1 MLYAISDSGERY
13 PLTAVK
19 DSDRIIYTLKKETF
33 ENAASV
39 TVTADEFS
47 AGAGEDGFYIIPRNI
62 SILGDTLIKFNERP
76 DTEYFCRTPIMC
88 AASVKTDKFCGLV
101 RFERNYRAGFIT
113 RVTDNK
119 YSFGV
124 LYEFTDRPKE
134 AYDKPYDDIR
144 IELVPLPDAKTAGDF
159 AKAERELRLT
169 RGEIT
174 TLREKCEREV
184 VDYSRKHPV
193 IRIRMGWKQSPSPY
207 THQHVGNEPMM
218 HTAVTFARVRDI
230 ADALKKEGVEGAD
243 LQLVGWNKSGHDGR
257 FPQLFPVEEALGGE
271 QELRKTIDYV
281 KKLGYRIS
289 LHTNLLDSYEIA
301 DCFKWD
307 NVCVRQ
313 DGTYLQRGDYS
324 GGYSYIVCPKKQY
337 ENNRMHMAQLK
348 DLGLNGVHFTDVIS
362 IVQPDV
368 CHSDDHPCNTAE
380 GIEISQ
386 KIMRETRETLGAF
399 SSEGAYDFAVGELDY
414 ALYVCFG
421 DGFGATDIP
430 ICDAFI
436 PFYELTY
443 HGIIL
448 YNPMS
453 PTVNYTI
460 KNARDRLLF
469 FMRGG
474 RPSFYIYSRF
484 RANGKD
490 WMGLVDLTCDSNE
503 SLEKTAKAIAKGER
517 EYKDLADRQ
526 FIYMKDYTVLEN
538 GIEVAE
544 YEDGV
549 KFVANFSETDGEFE
563 GKAVPAGDYVILNK

>member
-1 MLYAISDSGERY
+1 MFYAITDSGERF
-13 PLTAVK
+13 PLTVTQNG
-19 DSDRIIYTLKKETF
+19 DRIIYTLKKETF
-33 ENAASV
+33 ENAHKV
-39 TVTADEFS
+39 TVTSDDFTAN
-47 AGAGEDGFYIIPRNI
+47 AGDDGFYILPRSI
-62 SILGDTLIKFNERP
+62 SILGDTMTKFIERE
-76 DTEYFCRTPIMC
+76 DTEYFCYRPILCSMPIKTPR
-88 AASVKTDKFCGLV
+88 FCGLV
-101 RFERNYRAGFIT
+101 RFERNYRAGFIAS
-113 RVTDNK
+113 VTGNR
-119 YSFGV
+119 YSAGV
-124 LYEFTDRPKE
+124 VYEFDDRTNLV
-134 AYDKPYDDIR
+134 YDKAYDDIR
-144 IELVPLPDAKTAGDF
+144 IEIINLPDAKTAGDF
-159 AKAERELRLT
+159 ARAERELRLS

-174 TLREKCEREV
+174 TLKEKCEREV
-184 VDYSRKHPV
+184 VEYSRKHPV

-207 THQHVGNEPMM
+207 KHQNKDNEPMM

-230 ADALKKEGVEGAD
+230 ADELKKQGVEGCD
-243 LQLVGWNKSGHDGR
+243 LQLVGWNKSGHDGC

-271 QELRKTIDYV
+271 AELRKTIEYV
-281 KKLGYRIS
+281 KSLGYRIS
-289 LHTNLLDSYEIA
+289 LHTNLIDSYELA
-301 DCFKWD
+301 DNFKWD

-313 DGTYLQRGDYS
+313 DGKYLQRGDYS

-337 ENNRMHMAQLK
+337 ENNKEHLEQLK
-348 DLGLNGVHFTDVIS
+348 DLGLNGIHFTDVIS

-368 CHSDDHPCNTAE
+368 CHNENHPCSTTD
-380 GIEISQ
+380 GIAISQ
-386 KIMRETRETLGAF
+386 KIMKETRQTLGAF

-436 PFYELTY
+436 PYYELIY

-453 PTVNYTI
+453 PTVNFTI

-474 RPSFYIYSRF
+474 RPTFYIYSRF

-490 WMGLVDLTCDSNE
+490 WMGLVDLACDSNE
-503 SLEKTAKAIAKGER
+503 SLEKAAKAIAEGEKQ
-517 EYKDLADRQ
+517 YKDFADRQ
-526 FIYMKDYTVLEN
+526 FVYMKDYTVLGN

-549 KFVANFSETDGEFE
+549 RFVGNFSEKDGEFE
-563 GKAVPAGDYVILNK
+563 GHTVPAGDFIII

>member
-1 MLYAISDSGERY
+1 MLYAITDSGERF
-13 PLTAVK
+13 PLTEVK
-19 DSDRIIYTLKKETF
+19 ESDRILYTLKKETF
-33 ENAASV
+33 ENATSV
-39 TVTADEFS
+39 TVTADEFGAL
-47 AGAGEDGFYIIPRNI
+47 AGDDGFYIIPRSI
-62 SILGDTLIKFNERP
+62 SILGDMLIKFTERE
-76 DTEYFCRTPIMC
+76 DTEHSCFRPIMC
-88 AASVKTDKFCGLV
+88 VSSVKTDKFCGLV
-101 RFERNYRAGFIT
+101 RFEQNYRTGFIAS
-113 RVTDNK
+113 VKDNR

-124 LYEFTDRPKE
+124 TYSFSDTDN
-134 AYDKPYDDIR
+134 AVYDKPYDDIR
-144 IELVPLPDAKTAGDF
+144 IEIIPLPHAKTAGDF
-159 AKAERELRLT
+159 AKAERELRIA
-169 RGEIT
+169 REEIT
-174 TLREKCEREV
+174 TLKEKCKREV
-184 VDYSRKHPV
+184 VEYSRKHPV
-193 IRIRMGWKQSPSPY
+193 VRIRMGWKQSPSPY
-207 THQHVGNEPMM
+207 KHQHKDNEPMM
-218 HTAVTFARVRDI
+218 HVAVTFARVRDI

-243 LQLVGWNKSGHDGR
+243 LQLVGWNKSGHDGC
-257 FPQLFPVEEALGGE
+257 FPQLFPVEESLGGE
-271 QELRKTIDYV
+271 AELRKTIEYV
-281 KKLGYRIS
+281 KSLGYRIS
-289 LHTNLLDSYEIA
+289 LHTNLIDSYELA

-307 NVCVRQ
+307 DVCVRQ
-313 DGTYLQRGDYS
+313 DGKYLQRGDYS
-324 GGYSYIVCPKKQY
+324 GGYAYIVCPKKQY
-337 ENNRMHMAQLK
+337 KNNKMHMKQLK

-362 IVQPDV
+362 IVMPDV
-368 CHSDDHPCNTAE
+368 CHNENHPCSTKD
-380 GIEISQ
+380 GIAISQ

-421 DGFGATDIP
+421 DGFGATNIP

-453 PTVNYTI
+453 PTVNFTI

-474 RPSFYIYSRF
+474 RPTFYIYSRF
-484 RANGKD
+484 KANGKD

-517 EYKDLADRQ
+517 DYKDLADRQ

-549 KFVANFSETDGEFE
+549 KFVGNFSKTDGEFE
-563 GKAVPAGDYVILNK
+563 GRTVPAGDYVIIK

>member
-1 MLYAISDSGERY
+1 MLYAITDSGEKY
-13 PLTAVK
+13 PLTVSEK
-19 DSDRIIYTLKKETF
+19 SDRILYTLKKETF
-33 ENAASV
+33 EKSTSV
-39 TVTADEFS
+39 TVTADEFD
-47 AGAGEDGFYIIPRNI
+47 ADAGEGGFYIVPR
-62 SILGDTLIKFNERP
+62 SVSLLGDTLTKFTERE
-76 DTEYFCRTPIMC
+76 DTEYFCQRPIMC
-88 AASVKTDKFCGLV
+88 AASVKTDRFCGLI
-101 RFERNYRAGFIT
+101 RFERNYRAGF
-113 RVTDNK
+113 VTSVKSNH

-124 LYEFTDRPKE
+124 KYTFADTEMLV
-134 AYDKPYDDIR
+134 YDKAYDDIR
-144 IELVPLPDAKTAGDF
+144 IEIIPLPNAKTAGDF
-159 AKAERELRLT
+159 AKAERELRIA

-174 TLREKCEREV
+174 TLKEKCKREI

-193 IRIRMGWKQSPSPY
+193 VRIRMGWKQSPSPY
-207 THQHVGNEPMM
+207 KHQHKDNEPMM

-230 ADALKKEGVEGAD
+230 ADALKKAGVEGAD

-271 QELRKTIDYV
+271 LELRKTIEYV
-281 KKLGYRIS
+281 KSLGYKIS
-289 LHTNLLDSYEIA
+289 LHTNLVDSYEIA
-301 DCFKWD
+301 DCFKWE
-307 NVCVRQ
+307 NVCVHQ

-337 ENNRMHMAQLK
+337 ENNKMHMEQLK

-362 IVQPDV
+362 IIMPDV
-368 CHSDDHPCNTAE
+368 CHNEKHPCSTKEA
-380 GIEISQ
+380 IEISK

-399 SSEGAYDFAVGELDY
+399 SSEGAFDFALGELDY

-421 DGFGATDIP
+421 DGFGAKNIP
-430 ICDAFI
+430 ICDSFI
-436 PFYELTY
+436 PFFELVY

-453 PTVNYTI
+453 PTVNFTI

-484 RANGKD
+484 KANGKD

-503 SLEKTAKAIAKGER
+503 SLEKTAKAIADGEKQ
-517 EYKDLADRQ
+517 YKAFADRQ

-549 KFVANFSETDGEFE
+549 RFVGNFSEIDTEFE
-563 GKAVPAGDYVILNK
+563 GHTVPAGDFIVI